1 VRAGLTALLLT
12 GLGVSGCAQVTPAD
26 TAPLKKAAS
35 PVDEP
40 ASIMLTGL
48 EPQHLPGTILSVK
61 LLSVNDQRC
70 PEDAQCLWAGM
81 ATVLAQV
88 HQPGSPSVQLRL
100 HSGVA
105 PGQSEPEQRWA
116 FGLGF
121 SVASVLPRPLS
132 GKTVAPADWRV
143 KLDVSRE
150 DMPK

>member
-1 VRAGLTALLLT
+1 M
-12 GLGVSGCAQVTPAD
+12 
-26 TAPLKKAAS
+26 

-40 ASIMLTGL
+40 TALTLTGL
-48 EPQHLPGTILSVK
+48 NHPQPLPGSILSVT
-61 LLSVNDQRC
+61 LLSVEDQRC
-70 PEDAQCLWAGM
+70 PQDAQCLWAGM

-105 PGQSEPEQRWA
+105 LPQAEPEQRWA

-121 SVASVLPRPLS
+121 SVASLLPRPLS

-143 KLDVSRE
+143 KLEVAPE
-150 DMPK
+150 DMPR